1 MKSLKV
7 LKYKV
12 FSKSLSSQD
21 WRAMEEEAL
30 CLSQWNVSSEE
41 EAEDFAADVLPT
53 SFFVVHD
60 ASRCGHHD
68 EAELSGGKEIRRP
81 LFDLIDG
88 DVESRRDD
96 SAFVQSSRQIHHDL
110 AGSVVV
116 DALELSDVSVL
127 HHHRQELDDD
137 FRVGSDE
144 NLSLASLLRVIDR
157 LQGISQN
164 VHANHLE
171 CLFLKGLT

>member
-1 MKSLKV
+1 MESLIKSLKV

-12 FSKSLSSQD
+12 SSKSLSSQD
-21 WRAMEEEAL
+21 WRATEEEAL
-30 CLSQWNVSSEE
+30 SFSRWNVSSEE

-53 SFFVVHD
+53 SLFVVHD

-68 EAELSGGKEIRRP
+68 EAELSGGKKIRRP

-88 DVESRRDD
+88 
-96 SAFVQSSRQIHHDL
+96 
-110 AGSVVV
+110 
-116 DALELSDVSVL
+116 ALELSDVSVL

-171 CLFLKGLT
+171 YL